1 MSLRFAI
8 RELAAIVLAVC
19 MLTIIPAAT
28 GSFTSRATHGGFSV
42 IHKNG
47 DTPGWILSALERE
60 SAGIRL

>member
-8 RELAAIVLAVC
+8 REMAAIVLALS

-28 GSFTSRATHGGFSV
+28 ASFKSRAVQGGFSV

-47 DTPGWILSALERE
+47 DTPQWILSALERE
-60 SAGIRL
+60 TAGIRL